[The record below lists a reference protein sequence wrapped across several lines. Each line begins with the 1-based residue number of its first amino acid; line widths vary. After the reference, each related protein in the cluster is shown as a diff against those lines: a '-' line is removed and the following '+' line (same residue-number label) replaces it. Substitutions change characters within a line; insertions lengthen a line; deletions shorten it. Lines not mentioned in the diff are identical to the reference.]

1 MKSNKK
7 ILFLASFEDASI
19 LRKFT
24 ILFLITSI
32 VPMVLLYC
40 SYLEITQHK
49 HINLPT
55 INYTYIMILMV
66 LGVLIGFITI
76 RSLLVKVIDISKK
89 NSKALENLLSPET
102 VKELSQGENEIV
114 VLSRSFSAVTQRLE
128 ENVRSLELAKKT
140 LHAVMAKVGHGI
152 SNMENIDTFLELII
166 ETLTNA
172 LTAKVGTLLLL
183 NDKKTELI
191 VHTVYGAS
199 YDPKKKMHLMLF
211 DGSPLSKVLSEKHTM
226 SVSGIFLQNNNNSS
240 LSELFDGTLL
250 CVPLVYHDQA
260 SGIITL
266 NKPEGEKEDFSE
278 EDLGLVSNLASQTA
292 IAIENS
298 KLNRDIEKTYFETI
312 SALALA
318 VDAKDKYSHG
328 HLDRVANYALM
339 IGKGLGLDD
348 EDLNTLRDASRL
360 HDLGKIGI
368 PDEILKKDSPLTD
381 EEWVIMRRHPEIGES
396 IIRPVRSLQHLCDP
410 IRHHHEKL
418 DGSGYPD
425 GLKGEQI
432 SPLVRIL
439 SVSDVYD
446 AITTERPYRPKKSK
460 QEALG
465 ILRSMKDHLDQDII
479 NILGECLDAQEDPLF
494 GH

>member
-1 MKSNKK
+1 MKKNEKK

-32 VPMVLLYC
+32 VPMVLLY
-40 SYLEITQHK
+40 YFYTQIIEHGHVDISK
-49 HINLPT
+49 T
-55 INYTYIMILMV
+55 NYTYVMVLMV
-66 LGVLIGFITI
+66 LGVFIGFITI
-76 RSLLVKVIDISKK
+76 RSLLVKIIDISKQ

-102 VKELSQGENEIV
+102 VQELNQGENEIV

-140 LHAVMAKVGHGI
+140 LHAVMSKVGHGI
-152 SNMENIDTFLELII
+152 SNMQNIDTFLELIL

-172 LTAKVGTLLLL
+172 LTAKVATLLLL
-183 NDKKTELI
+183 NDKKTELT

-199 YDPKKKMHLMLF
+199 YDPKKKITIKLF
-211 DGSPLSKVLSEKHTM
+211 EGSPLARVLSEKHPM
-226 SVSGIFLQNNNNSS
+226 SVSGIFLQNSDNPV
-240 LSELFDGTLL
+240 LKKLFGETLL
-250 CVPLVYHDQA
+250 CAPLVYHDRA
-260 SGIITL
+260 SGILTL
-266 NKPEGEKEDFSE
+266 GRPEGQKEDFSK
-278 EDLGLVSNLASQTA
+278 EDLDMVFNLASQTA

-328 HLDRVANYALM
+328 HLDRVADHALM
-339 IGKGLGLDD
+339 IGRRLGLDS
-348 EDLNTLRDASRL
+348 EDLDTLRDGARL

-368 PDEILKKDSPLTD
+368 PDEVLKKDSGLTD

-396 IIRPVRSLQHLCDP
+396 IIKPVRSLQHLCDLV
-410 IRHHHEKL
+410 RHHHEKL

-425 GLKGEQI
+425 GLKGEEI

-439 SVSDVYD
+439 SVADIYD
-446 AITTERPYRPKKSK
+446 ALTTERPYRPKKSK
-460 QEALG
+460 QEAIN
-465 ILRSMKDHLDQDII
+465 ILRSMKEHIDQDIVD
-479 NILGECLDAQEDPLF
+479 ILLEGLETAESH
-494 GH
+494 G

>member
-1 MKSNKK
+1 MKSDKK

-66 LGVLIGFITI
+66 LGVFIGFITI

-102 VKELSQGENEIV
+102 IKELSQEENEIV

-140 LHAVMAKVGHGI
+140 LHAIMTKVGHGI

-172 LTAKVGTLLLL
+172 LNGKVGALLLL

-199 YDPKKKMHLMLF
+199 YDPKQKIHLKLF
-211 DGSPLSKVLSEKHTM
+211 DGSPLAKVLSEKHALN
-226 SVSGIFLQNNNNSS
+226 VSGIFLQNNHNSS
-240 LSELFDGTLL
+240 LNELFDGALL
-250 CVPLVYHDQA
+250 CVPLVYHDQV

-266 NKPEGEKEDFSE
+266 NKPEEQKENFSE
-278 EDLGLVSNLASQTA
+278 EDLDLVSNLASQTA
-292 IAIENS
+292 VAIENS

-318 VDAKDKYSHG
+318 VDAKDKYGQG
-328 HLDRVANYALM
+328 HLNRVSSYALM
-339 IGKGLGLDD
+339 IGKSLGLDD
-348 EDLNTLRDASRL
+348 EDLNTLRDAARL

-368 PDEILKKDSPLTD
+368 PDEILKKDSNLTD

-396 IIRPVRSLQHLCDP
+396 IIRPVRSLQHLCDL

-418 DGSGYPD
+418 DGSRYPD
-425 GLKGEQI
+425 GLKGEEI

-439 SVSDVYD
+439 SVADVYD
-446 AITTERPYRPKKSK
+446 ALTTERPYRPKQSK
-460 QEALG
+460 QEALSV
-465 ILRSMKDHLDQDII
+465 LRSMKDHLDQDIV
-479 NILGECLDAQEDPLF
+479 NILGECLNSLEEPLF